1 MYAILD
7 FPVGTAAKKLPA
19 NEGDTKF
26 DPWVRK
32 ISWKRKWKPTPTFLP
47 GKSHEQRSLAGYSPW
62 SCKESDLTELLR
74 IHIYTMPFYKRDLR
88 ISVSVR
94 VLKAEYTKRWLTS
107 L

>member
-7 FPVGTAAKKLPA
+7 FPVGSVAKKLPA

-62 SCKESDLTELLR
+62 GCKTVRHDLATKQQHKSSSGLR
-74 IHIYTMPFYKRDLR
+74 
-88 ISVSVR
+88 
-94 VLKAEYTKRWLTS
+94 TS
-107 L
+107 FD